1 MLMNLD
7 TLQVAAVLVAVF
19 WLPGLAAVSLLP
31 QREDWPGLQR
41 WALAVGLSVAFW
53 PVLYYMARLVPG
65 LQLGPGKVLV
75 VLGVALVVVVL
86 LTRRD
91 WQTWLDF
98 DPWDWT
104 AVAVVAVTLLTR
116 YWMLREQPFPAW
128 SDSLHHTLLTQL
140 VSQTGRLP
148 ETMAPYFPVNLDQ
161 YHLGLYSLSGVVTM
175 LTGLPAHS
183 GLLWTA
189 QTLNGL
195 CGVGVYLLLRR
206 QVGGLG
212 AVLGAGFAGL
222 LAQFPAWYVNWGRFT
237 QLSGEVVLLV
247 ALVVNWEALKSEL
260 PWRQRGWYVA
270 AAMGLNAGL
279 FLLHFRVAGFY
290 LPVLALVVAGLVW
303 QAFRAKTL
311 TRLVP
316 TMAIIGAGSLLLVTP
331 ALLRAID
338 GYMAFRAAGA
348 VLVTDEVMRQTTI
361 AQYFGLTWTSA
372 VFLLGGGGVV
382 TLVAIAAAAALWRWP
397 VLGGLTVGWMA
408 ALVGMGV
415 LPLVAPELPALSN
428 LSGILLSFYL
438 PFALLVGIGGQAVA
452 DAVSVGVMT
461 RLAPMGA
468 VVLVVAG
475 AWGALART
483 DGVEPA
489 RYWVSA
495 ADVRAMQWISTQ
507 TAPDAVFGIRTMFWL
522 PTAPHGVDAGYWIPY
537 FTGRDTTTGPMLT
550 NLAPVE
556 YQQLQLDRSRAM
568 VTLWQDPNAA
578 VDDLRGLGVDYVYM
592 GASDGWLPREPL
604 AAVLA
609 SGAVV
614 VVYDAEGVT
623 ILQVINEGDD

>member
-1 MLMNLD
+1 MNLD
-7 TLQVAAVLVAVF
+7 TLQLAAVLVAVF
-19 WLPGLAAVSLLP
+19 GLPGVAAVSLLP

-53 PVLYYMARLVPG
+53 PVLYYLARLVPG
-65 LQLGPGKVLV
+65 LQLGPGKML
-75 VLGVALVVVVL
+75 VL
-86 LTRRD
+86 LAVAAIAMGVFAWRN
-91 WQTWLDF
+91 WHTWLNF

-116 YWMLREQPFPAW
+116 YWMLRGQPFPAW

-140 VSQTGRLP
+140 VAQTGRLP
-148 ETMAPYFPVNLDQ
+148 DTMTPYFPVNLDQ

-237 QLSGEVVLLV
+237 QLSGEMVLLV
-247 ALVVNWEALKSEL
+247 ALVVNWEALKSQL
-260 PWRQRGWYVA
+260 PWRQRGWYVVV
-270 AAMGLNAGL
+270 AMGLNAGL

-290 LPVLALVVAGLVW
+290 LPVLALVVAGLLW
-303 QAFRAKTL
+303 QAYRATVL
-311 TRLVP
+311 TRLMP
-316 TMAIIGAGSLLLVTP
+316 TLAMIGGGSLLLVTP

-338 GYMAFRAAGA
+338 GYLAFRAAGA
-348 VLVTDEVMRQTTI
+348 VLVSDAVTRQTTI
-361 AQYFGLTWTSA
+361 TQYFGITWA
-372 VFLLGGGGVV
+372 EALQLAGGGGVV
-382 TLVAIAAAAALWRWP
+382 MLVAIAAAAALWRKSA
-397 VLGGLTVGWMA
+397 VGGLALGWVA
-408 ALVGMGV
+408 ALVGIGL
-415 LPLVAPELPALSN
+415 LPLVAPGLPALSN
-428 LSGILLSFYL
+428 LSGILISFYL
-438 PFALLVGIGGQAVA
+438 PFALLVGAGGQAVV
-452 DAVSVGVMT
+452 DAIPAAVKA
-461 RLAPMGA
+461 RLAPVGA

-475 AWGALART
+475 VWGALGRT

-537 FTGRDTTTGPMLT
+537 FTGRDTTTGSMLT
-550 NLAPVE
+550 NLATIE

-568 VTLWQDPNAA
+568 VTLWQGPDAA
-578 VDDLRGLGVDYVYM
+578 VDELRALGVDYVYV
-592 GASDGWLPREPL
+592 GASEGWLPRESL

-609 SGAVV
+609 SGDVT

-623 ILQVINEGDD
+623 ILQVLNEGDD